1 MTPVEVAYA
10 DGFYYLT
17 AWDDDHGNMV
27 EYRLDRMGKV
37 RVSDSKASRNDEIA
51 HHVYDEGKY
60 EYFGRF
66 GGEEVMATLNVR
78 ADKVEI
84 VMDRFG
90 DAAEISRI
98 DDASAKAH
106 VRIRKSEQFFGWIAG
121 MGKTV
126 TIAGPKSLVEEYR
139 NYLKELIED

>member
-1 MTPVEVAYA
+1 
-10 DGFYYLT
+10 
-17 AWDDDHGNMV
+17 
-27 EYRLDRMGKV
+27 
-37 RVSDSKASRNDEIA
+37 
-51 HHVYDEGKY
+51 
-60 EYFGRF
+60 
-66 GGEEVMATLNVR
+66 MATLNVR

-98 DDASAKAH
+98 DDASAKSH